1 MCNSTYK
8 LHDRIER
15 ISTGE
20 VSHYGG
26 EIDDSIFTTEGQI
39 FPSDDIRPCTEAY
52 KELLQKISELEEELK
67 VCGETHV
74 EMVYE
79 ASLLREEVES
89 LKSQLKA
96 E

>member
-1 MCNSTYK
+1 MN
-8 LHDRIER
+8 E
-15 ISTGE
+15 
-20 VSHYGG
+20 
-26 EIDDSIFTTEGQI
+26 DS
-39 FPSDDIRPCTEAY
+39 DMV
-52 KELLQKISELEEELK
+52 ELLQKISELEEELK

-96 E
+96 EQAKAHQMEMKYLMAL